1 MTAVDLTAALHRLAS
16 ADTSDGELLG
26 RYVREQDE
34 RAFAVLVARHGR
46 MVRAVCRRVLRHD
59 ADADDATQATFLVL
73 ARKAASVRDRH
84 GLANWLFGVA
94 RNVAARA
101 KQARARRAAHEA
113 KVPPRPP
120 QQVASDFAEL
130 LDAEL
135 AKLPAAYRVAVVLC
149 DLEGHTIADAAK
161 HLGIPPGT
169 VASRLA
175 RGRERLADR
184 LRKLGLGVS
193 AGLLATLLGDSAK
206 ATVVT
211 FTPTAAVTAAVHTLA
226 EDVMRTMIVTPR
238 LPTLLVAAAAL
249 ALAAV
254 AWGQAPPPKAAPP
267 AAPKPVAEKG
277 PSPIDVLLQAKK
289 AADEIENV
297 GTRRDSLQ
305 SIASEFAEHGD
316 KKRAKEMFEASIQL
330 VQDGGK
336 SRQLSWIIF
345 DMERVGVEL
354 PVEFADVLQKEAA
367 FFTAGWYRE
376 MGDLKRLAKLAEDA
390 TGDDR
395 DLFLAALA
403 VGQAAQGKRAEA
415 EKSIGAMAEQAASL
429 VVDVARLE
437 ALAALAVAHHK
448 AKDAKAAAKSIKEA
462 IEVTARIVNGAVLR
476 GGPAAVLVLAGAQA
490 KVGDLTAARDTA
502 DRIKD
507 DTLKDCAL
515 ADIAWAEFEAGKRKE
530 AVNTLETIRTE
541 YHADRVRAKIARHD
555 ANNGEWKQAE
565 ATIKAMN
572 CVYWQVR
579 AQLDLALRY
588 AAVGKT
594 AEADKALATADELAG
609 LGRENVQDE
618 EPGIINIR
626 RHATILRFRTLAE
639 MGRAKA
645 AVEEAERI
653 EKLDE
658 RVDALLAVVRGLRPR
673 AKNEEE

>member
-1 MTAVDLTAALHRLAS
+1 MTAVDLTAALHRL
-16 ADTSDGELLG
+16 TPSDVSDSEFLK
-26 RYVREQDE
+26 RYTLDGDE

-73 ARKAASVRDRH
+73 ARKAGSVRDRH

-193 AGLLATLLGDSAK
+193 AGLLATLLSESAR
-206 ATVVT
+206 ATAVT
-211 FTPTAAVTAAVHTLA
+211 FTPAAVTVAVHTLA
-226 EDVMRTMIVTPR
+226 EDVMRTMTATPR
-238 LPTLLVAAAAL
+238 LPTLLAAVAGL
-249 ALAAV
+249 VLAAV

-289 AADEIENV
+289 AADEIVNV
-297 GTRRDSLQ
+297 EAKRDALQ
-305 SIASEFAEHGD
+305 GIASEFAEHGD
-316 KKRAKEMFEASIQL
+316 KKRAKEAFESAIQL
-330 VQDGGK
+330 VQDSGK
-336 SRQLSWIIF
+336 ARQFSWIIF
-345 DMERVGVEL
+345 AMERAGVEL
-354 PVEFADVLQKEAA
+354 STDLADVLQQEQA
-367 FFTAGWYRE
+367 FFTAGWYRGT
-376 MGDLKRLAKLAEDA
+376 GDLKRLTKLAEGA

-395 DLFLAALA
+395 DHFLAILA
-403 VGQAAQGKRAEA
+403 VEQVTQGKLVDA
-415 EKSIGAMAEQAASL
+415 EKTVKAIQSPSL
-429 VVDVARLE
+429 VIDAARLE
-437 ALAALAVAHHK
+437 ALTVLAVAHHK
-448 AKDAKAAAKSIKEA
+448 AKDAKAAVRCMKEA
-462 IEVTARIVNGAVLR
+462 VEVAARIVNGAVLR
-476 GGPAAVLVLAGAQA
+476 GGPAALLQLAGAQA
-490 KVGDLTAARDTA
+490 KVGDLNAARDTA
-502 DRIKD
+502 DGIKD
-507 DTLKDCAL
+507 DSLKDWAL

-555 ANNGEWKQAE
+555 ADKGEWKRAE
-565 ATIKAMN
+565 ATIASMT
-572 CVYWQVR
+572 CVYWKVF
-579 AQLDLALRY
+579 AQLDLAKRY
-588 AAVGKT
+588 AAAGK
-594 AEADKALATADELAG
+594 AVEADQALVKADELAG
-609 LGRENVQDE
+609 PGGENVRDG
-618 EPGIINIR
+618 EPGVFR
-626 RHATILRFRTLAE
+626 LRLHATILRFRTLAE
-639 MGRAKA
+639 MGRAQA
-645 AVEEAERI
+645 AVEGAEKI

-658 RVDALLAVVRGLRPR
+658 RVDALLYVARGLRPR
-673 AKNEEE
+673 TKSEEE